1 MDDSSINIESVVARI
16 ITDKPVRKTPY
27 QVKGVFIRQ
36 YPKEPIIPMLN
47 GTYRDKFLY
56 PRVQVKILNEQI
68 YIIGIQEGV
77 APVLS
82 LLENFD
88 IFDFGNITFKV
99 QSSDIEKG
107 EKQFILTDRLIRY
120 RFITP
125 WVALNQMTGE
135 KYRNLPNEEKQSY
148 LNRLIGQ
155 NIVFLAKE
163 LGAKPSNKVYS
174 KVKLSSLFPKPVDEN
189 KWGAFTGEFKTNYL
203 LPSYIGLGNGITRG
217 YGTIYG
223 MFNPDSFSFDE
234 EKLKKEVVGA
244 QAETFSEV
252 NRIDSVEPNEVP
264 RPKRKSKRK
273 WKNKI
278 QKTKNKINK
287 KPKISSKKKPKS
299 PGIYF
304 GDFEIDHGNSKGK
317 NTNEKNKESLDDS
330 RFNTEKYHKR
340 QHKF

>member
-163 LGAKPSNKVYS
+163 LGANPSNKVYS

-244 QAETFSEV
+244 QAETFSEE

>member
-189 KWGAFTGEFKTNYL
+189 KWGSFTGEFKTNYL

-244 QAETFSEV
+244 QAETFSEE

-330 RFNTEKYHKR
+330 RFNTEKHHKR